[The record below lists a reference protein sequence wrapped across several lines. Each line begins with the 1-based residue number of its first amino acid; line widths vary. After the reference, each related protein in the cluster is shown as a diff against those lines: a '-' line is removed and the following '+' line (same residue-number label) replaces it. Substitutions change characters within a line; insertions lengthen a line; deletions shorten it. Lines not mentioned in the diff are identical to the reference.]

1 MIDWCSVNGALQKT
15 LSVPG
20 PVTVPL
26 AAVPGPGPEEH
37 CMHVICNLARLGGA
51 EGGTWIWIYKMLLV
65 SPRRLWVGVRMSASL
80 CHVSG
85 VTHVSHHF
93 ASQRKCRDCAP
104 MFPSR
109 HWQLVSPG
117 SSASASPHLAILAL
131 GRQIGSMTDDGSS
144 SLSSQ

>member
-37 CMHVICNLARLGGA
+37 CMHVICNLARRGGA

-93 ASQRKCRDCAP
+93 ASQRKCHDCAP
-104 MFPSR
+104 MSPLATDSLCHPGPVHQCLRISQFSR
-109 HWQLVSPG
+109 
-117 SSASASPHLAILAL
+117 SADKLARWL
-131 GRQIGSMTDDGSS
+131 MTDHH
-144 SLSSQ
+144 LSSQ